1 MRNPEPG
8 TIDALQTLL
17 RVQLTAVQQHFI
29 HVLILQARGNHAFA
43 DRITAIDNT
52 DLSVAMQLV
61 ELLVARNV
69 TPLDCDSVT
78 GSVSSMPRP
87 GFTDEAIR
95 ASEAALET
103 ELVSALKNAL
113 AVAVENEGDGAGD
126 LVVRALHPRA
136 DYEVWLRREPG
147 SQAQSGSPAADGV
160 DGDDL
165 GEDAGVALNGLFAD
179 LMTVIVQDLI
189 HAFVHRQA
197 GNRARADIAW
207 EISGAAMMMATQITR
222 LLAKRRQAPAPQTA
236 SGASSSVRV
245 LRVELTTDDALRQD
259 RVLARHCMENAGN
272 CAGALKGTEFEPV
285 ARQCRDYFAS
295 VAVWSDGNS
304 LPDMPN
310 PCRDFERTLD
320 LYVRPV
326 AQPHS
331 A

>member
-1 MRNPEPG
+1 MQNLEST
-8 TIDALQTLL
+8 TIDALQAFL

-43 DRITAIDNT
+43 ERITAIDNT

-61 ELLVARNV
+61 ELLVAQNIS
-69 TPLDCDSVT
+69 PLDCDSLT
-78 GSVSSMPRP
+78 DPVSSMPRT
-87 GFTDEAIR
+87 GFTDEAILV
-95 ASEAALET
+95 SETALET
-103 ELVSALKNAL
+103 ELADALKNAL
-113 AVAVENEGDGAGD
+113 AIAAENEGDGAGD
-126 LVVRALHPRA
+126 LLVRALRPRA
-136 DYEVWLRREPG
+136 DYEVWLRREAG
-147 SQAQSGSPAADGV
+147 SQARSGSPAADAPAV
-160 DGDDL
+160 DGL
-165 GEDAGVALNGLFAD
+165 GEDAGLALNGMFAN

-189 HAFVHRQA
+189 HAFVHRRA
-197 GNRARADIAW
+197 GKGARADIAW

-222 LLAKRRQAPAPQTA
+222 LLAKHRQAPAPQMA
-236 SGASSSVRV
+236 SVASSTVCA
-245 LRVELTTDDALRQD
+245 LRIDLTTDDALRRD

-272 CAGALKGTEFEPV
+272 CIGTLNGTEFEPV

-295 VAVWSDGNS
+295 VVVWRDGDS